1 MEMQQEIR
9 QATEQLAGAERK
21 RVEAV
26 VETLA
31 TLRCEGESLA
41 ELAHD
46 ARNMVTALGLYCD
59 LLEEPGVLATEY
71 AHYGSEL
78 RLVAAASRRLV
89 EKLDALDVRGNAAR
103 TNAVRGIA
111 DRRAAARGG
120 QAATLD
126 AARLQDPRIE
136 DPRNQDLHTPEPN
149 LTQAWQDNGAQASA
163 AAQIV
168 SEVGKELVTGLGAG
182 LRTGPLSSGTQ
193 SGLWDLMPP
202 ELISN
207 LAQELLASRNL
218 LSALAGPSIALT
230 VDVEG
235 GALPVRLNSED
246 LTRVLVNLVKNAAEA
261 MPGGGSIRI
270 GLRKRGDP
278 AEGPLDAAVA
288 GQELSLTIEDT
299 GTGIPRKALER
310 VFEAGFTTRAA
321 GSSAE
326 NSAAGGWPSAHRGL
340 GLSITR
346 SIVEAAGG
354 RTYATN
360 REGPGTP
367 GRGACFE
374 IVLPVRS
381 R

>member
-1 MEMQQEIR
+1 M
-9 QATEQLAGAERK
+9 T
-21 RVEAV
+21 
-26 VETLA
+26 
-31 TLRCEGESLA
+31 S
-41 ELAHD
+41 
-46 ARNMVTALGLYCD
+46 
-59 LLEEPGVLATEY
+59 P
-71 AHYGSEL
+71 
-78 RLVAAASRRLV
+78 
-89 EKLDALDVRGNAAR
+89 
-103 TNAVRGIA
+103 
-111 DRRAAARGG
+111 
-120 QAATLD
+120 
-126 AARLQDPRIE
+126 
-136 DPRNQDLHTPEPN
+136 
-149 LTQAWQDNGAQASA
+149 
-163 AAQIV
+163 
-168 SEVGKELVTGLGAG
+168 
-182 LRTGPLSSGTQ
+182 Q

-207 LAQELLASRNL
+207 LARELLASRNL

-235 GALPVRLNSED
+235 GALPVRLNTED

-270 GLRKRGDP
+270 GLRKRGGP
-278 AEGPLDAAVA
+278 AEGALDAAEA

-310 VFEAGFTTRAA
+310 VFEAGFTTHTA

-326 NSAAGGWPSAHRGL
+326 NSAGGGWPSAHRGL